1 MTNFADRLTKKIE
14 ECNNP
19 TVMGLDPKLEYL
31 PSDMLNEWLNEAKEH
46 EKKSGQPA
54 NMQMATGMAIFDYN
68 RLLIDAV
75 YDIIPAIKPQFAYY
89 EMYGIHGIMA
99 LRKTI
104 QYAHDKGM
112 LVIGDAKRNDIGTTA
127 TAYANAII
135 GETKIINDTTAAM
148 FDCDC
153 ITVNG
158 YLGIDGIKP
167 FMDVAKEKGKGLYVL
182 VRTSNPSAGDL
193 QDLKLEDGRQVFE
206 AMAENVEKWGQDL
219 IGECGFSSVGAV
231 VGATWPEQAVKARQ
245 IMPHALILIPGY
257 GAQGGSGKDAVAS
270 FVNGK
275 GGIVNA
281 SRSLMCAWKKR
292 EDIEPME
299 LTSIHG
305 PSGAPLLGFQK
316 ATREEALRMR
326 DDLNSAIKASLEA

>member
-1 MTNFADRLTKKIE
+1 MNFADRLTKKIE

-19 TVMGLDPKLEYL
+19 TVMGLDPKLDYL
-31 PSDMLNEWLNEAKEH
+31 PEELLNKFL
-46 EKKSGQPA
+46 SGA
-54 NMQMATGMAIFDYN
+54 ENMQEATGKAIFEYN

-75 YDIIPAIKPQFAYY
+75 YDLIPAVKPQFAYY
-89 EMYGIHGIMA
+89 EMYGIEGIKA
-99 LRKTI
+99 LSKTI
-104 QYAHDKGM
+104 RYAQEKGM
-112 LVIGDAKRNDIGTTA
+112 LVIADAKRNDIGTTA

-135 GETKIINDTTAAM
+135 GETKIIDGSTACM

-206 AMAENVEKWGQDL
+206 AMAENVEKWGQEL
-219 IGECGFSSVGAV
+219 IGESGFSSVGAV
-231 VGATWPEQAVKARQ
+231 VGATWPEQAVQARK

-292 EDIEPME
+292 EDINAME
-299 LTSIHG
+299 ESSVEG
-305 PSGAPLLGFQK
+305 PTGTKLLGFQR
-316 ATREEALRMR
+316 ATREEAIRMR
-326 DDLNSAIKASLEA
+326 DDLNSAIAETAKA

>member
-1 MTNFADRLTKKIE
+1 MMNFADRLLKKID

-19 TVMGLDPKLEYL
+19 TVMGLDPKLDYL
-31 PSDMLNEWLNEAKEH
+31 PKPMLDEWIGEAAKQKE
-46 EKKSGQPA
+46 ETGEPV
-54 NMQMATGMAIFDYN
+54 NMQMTTAMALFDYN

-75 YDIIPAIKPQFAYY
+75 CDIVPAVKLQAAYY
-89 EMYGIHGIMA
+89 EMYGIHGIAA

-104 QYAHDKGM
+104 KYAQDKGM
-112 LVIGDAKRNDIGTTA
+112 IVIADAKRNDIGTTA

-135 GETKIINDTTAAM
+135 GETKIIDDSTACM

-193 QDLKLEDGRQVFE
+193 QDLKLEDGRLVFE
-206 AMAENVEKWGQDL
+206 AMAENVEKWGQEL
-219 IGECGFSSVGAV
+219 IGESGFSSVGAV

-292 EDIEPME
+292 EDIDPME
-299 LTSIHG
+299 MTDMTG

-326 DDLNSAIKASLEA
+326 DDLNNALKETV

>member
-1 MTNFADRLTKKIE
+1 MMNFADRLLDRISA
-14 ECNNP
+14 CQNP
-19 TVMGLDPKLEYL
+19 TVMGLDPKLDYL
-31 PSDMLNEWLNEAKEH
+31 PEEMLSQFKG
-46 EKKSGQPA
+46 KSGDPKEDTA
-54 NMQMATGMAIFDYN
+54 EAIFEYN

-75 YDIIPAIKPQFAYY
+75 YDLIPAIKPQFAYY
-89 EMYGIHGIMA
+89 EMYGLCGLSA

-104 QYAHDKGM
+104 SYAKEKGM
-112 LVIGDAKRNDIGTTA
+112 LIIADAKRNDIGTTA

-135 GETKIINDTTAAM
+135 GETKVIDESSAAM

-153 ITVNG
+153 VTVNG

-167 FMDVAKEKGKGLYVL
+167 FLDVAKEKGKGLFIL

-193 QDLKLEDGRQVFE
+193 QDLKLEDGRLVFE
-206 AMAENVEKWGQDL
+206 AMAEHVENWGKDL
-219 IGECGFSSVGAV
+219 IGESGFSSVGAV
-231 VGATWPEQAVKARQ
+231 VGATWPEQAVKARS
-245 IMPHALILIPGY
+245 IMPHALVLVAGY

-292 EDIEPME
+292 EDIAPME
-299 LTSIHG
+299 VTDMVG
-305 PSGAPLLGFQK
+305 PSGEKLLGFQK
-316 ATREEALRMR
+316 ATREEAMRMR
-326 DDLNSAIKASLEA
+326 DDLNAALASV